1 MKHTATLTL
10 TVGWGDCAPS
20 GAVYYPNYFR
30 WFDEAM
36 WNFFDAAGWPL
47 RQLEEAHGI
56 VGLPLI
62 ETGAKFK
69 GPCRL
74 HDILEI
80 ETRITGFKRKTL
92 EMTHTVTNTGTNGAA
107 VAVEAT
113 DVRFWGV
120 RHPDGSGRLKAAE
133 IPTDVI
139 AFFGGP

>member
-1 MKHTATLTL
+1 MKHTGTMTV

-30 WFDEAM
+30 WFDTAM
-36 WNFFDAAGWPL
+36 WNFFDAAEWPL
-47 RQLEEAHGI
+47 RELEEAHGI

-62 ETGAKFK
+62 ETRANFK

-74 HDILEI
+74 HDALEI
-80 ETRITGFKRKTL
+80 ETRITGFQRKTL
-92 EMTHTVTNTGTNGAA
+92 EMTHTLTNAGT

-120 RHPDGSGRLKAAE
+120 RHPDGSGRLKAEE
-133 IPTDVI
+133 IPADVI
-139 AFFGGP
+139 AFFSGA

>member
-1 MKHTATLTL
+1 MKHTGTMTV

-30 WFDEAM
+30 WFDTAM
-36 WNFFDAAGWPL
+36 WNFFDAAEWPL

-62 ETGAKFK
+62 ETRANFK

-80 ETRITGFKRKTL
+80 ETCITGFKRKTL
-92 EMTHTVTNTGTNGAA
+92 DMTHTLTNADAIA
-107 VAVEAT
+107 VQAT
-113 DVRFWGV
+113 DVRFWGI

-133 IPTDVI
+133 IPAEVI
-139 AFFGGP
+139 EFFGAA

>member
-1 MKHTATLTL
+1 MKHTGTMTV

-30 WFDEAM
+30 WFDTAM

-47 RQLEEAHGI
+47 RQIEEAHGI

-62 ETGAKFK
+62 ETGANFK

-74 HDILEI
+74 HDTLEI
-80 ETRITGFKRKTL
+80 ETRITSFQRKTL
-92 EMTHTVTNTGTNGAA
+92 EMTHTVTNAGA

-120 RHPDGSGRLKAAE
+120 RHPGGSGRLKAAE
-133 IPTDVI
+133 IPAEVI
-139 AFFGGP
+139 EFFGGA

>member
-20 GAVYYPNYFR
+20 GAVYYPNYFH

-92 EMTHTVTNTGTNGAA
+92 EMTHTVTNTGTNGGA

>member
-1 MKHTATLTL
+1 MKHTGTMTV

-20 GAVYYPNYFR
+20 GAVHYPNYFR
-30 WFDEAM
+30 WFDTAM

-47 RQLEEAHGI
+47 RRLEDAHGI

-62 ETGAKFK
+62 ETRANFK

-74 HDILEI
+74 HDVLEI
-80 ETRITGFKRKTL
+80 ETRITGFQRKTL
-92 EMTHTVTNTGTNGAA
+92 DMTHTLTNAGA

-120 RHPDGSGRLKAAE
+120 RHPDDPRRLKAAE
-133 IPTDVI
+133 IPAEVVD
-139 AFFGGP
+139 FFGGG